1 MKINNDEYSIA
12 IDDFLLRMESIPSE
26 THPDTQLA
34 LDKLGQLLHIALA
47 KLDFYDTPLEERKN
61 NGNSHIMYRNGDPDM
76 SRFFQQREMTGVG
89 NVVIYTI
96 YSQIG
101 CDPWSD
107 EELEKLRV
115 LVKTIFVFHGR
126 IRTMRLAEFLTFYD
140 KELKI
145 HNLTYFMKHTGQI
158 ITQGRIGDFAAAF
171 FNLSNFSAVNQQLG
185 RERGTE
191 IMLSFIQQLAA
202 DFTEDEIVC
211 RVGGDNFVTLFLKS
225 HLDYV
230 MNHFKGMEINLPDA
244 TRSKVVV
251 SAAAGYYMI
260 PADCKT
266 STDIM
271 DCISAASNIARNLSK
286 ESFVFYDEQLKQRV
300 TESKIIQDLFPEAIR
315 KQEFQVYYQP
325 KVDISKNRIIGSEAL
340 CRWFHDGTM
349 IMPGRFIPI
358 LEQSKAICALD
369 FYMLEH
375 VCMDIQKWLKE
386 GLPVVKVSVN
396 LSRCHFGDMNLLQ
409 DILDI
414 IDKYSVPHEYI
425 EIELTETTTD
435 VSFRD
440 LKRIVYGLQK
450 QGIST
455 AIDDFGIGYSSL
467 NLLRELPWDILKID
481 RSFLAEKPEAP
492 EQNHVMLKHIIA
504 MAQEMGIQCIV
515 EGVESPDQVKLLK
528 ENNCYY
534 VQGFL
539 FDKPLTRDVYE
550 SRLSRLS
557 K

>member
-1 MKINNDEYSIA
+1 MKINTDEYSVA
-12 IDDFLLRMESIPSE
+12 IDDFLLRMEAIPSE
-26 THPDTQLA
+26 NHPDTQIA
-34 LDKLGQLLHIALA
+34 LDKLGRLFHIALA
-47 KLDFYDTPLEERKN
+47 KLDFYETPLDERQK
-61 NGNSHIMYRNGDPDM
+61 NGNSLILYRNGEPDM
-76 SRFFQQREMTGVG
+76 TRFFQQREMTGAG
-89 NVVIYTI
+89 NVVYYTL
-96 YSQIG
+96 YQQSG
-101 CDPWSD
+101 CEAWTS

-115 LVKTIFVFHGR
+115 IVKTIFAFHGR

-145 HNLTYFMKHTGQI
+145 HNLTYFMKHMGQI
-158 ITQGRIGDFAAAF
+158 IAQGRIGDFAAAF
-171 FNLSNFSAVNQQLG
+171 FNLTHFSAVNQQVG

-191 IMLSFIQQLAA
+191 VMLSFIQQLSS
-202 DFTEDEIVC
+202 DFCEDEIVC
-211 RVGGDNFVTLFLKS
+211 RVGGDNFVTFFLKS

-230 MNHFKGMEINLPDA
+230 MDHFSGTEITVDDI
-244 TRSKVVV
+244 TRPRLVI

-260 PADCKT
+260 PEDCKAA
-266 STDIM
+266 TDIM

-300 TESKIIQDLFPEAIR
+300 NESKIIQDLFPEAIR

-325 KVDISKNRIIGSEAL
+325 KYDIKENKVIGAEAL

-386 GLPVVKVSVN
+386 GTPVVKVSVN

-414 IDKYSVPHEYI
+414 IDKYRIPHEYI

-481 RSFLAEKPEAP
+481 RSFLAEKPDAP

-504 MAQEMGIQCIV
+504 MAQEMGIRCIV

-528 ENNCYY
+528 ENKCYY

-539 FDKPLTRDVYE
+539 FDKPLARDVFE
-550 SRLSRLS
+550 SRLSQLS
-557 K
+557 N